1 MSAYDFVFGGLSGMT
16 ASAVIQPID
25 TVKVRI
31 QLVGEAGQRGAA
43 TSPFAVARSILAKEG
58 VRGFYKGLDSS
69 LFRQATYCTARLGIY
84 KTFFNRIQEKNG
96 RVTMTE
102 KAGLSLIAG
111 FLGSLVGNPSDLVLV
126 RFQSDAF
133 LPPEQRRNYKN
144 VFQAFGRVVRE
155 EGLRTLWRGST
166 PTILRAMS
174 MNLGMLTTYD
184 EIKERLN
191 KATGTKDAFR
201 TQILAGLASGVVCSF
216 LSLPFDNVKTKLQ
229 KMTPDANGKL
239 PYKGV
244 VDCFQR
250 SMAREGFW
258 GLWVG
263 YPTFFSRVAPHS
275 IIVLLTQDFL
285 HYYFNPNYKK

>member
-1 MSAYDFVFGGLSGMT
+1 MSIYDFVYGGLSGMI

-31 QLVGEAGQRGAA
+31 QLIGEAAQKGTS
-43 TSPFAVARSILAKEG
+43 TSPIAVARDILAKEG
-58 VRGFYKGLDSS
+58 AKGFYKGLDSS

-84 KTFFNRIQEKNG
+84 KTLFKNVQEKNG
-96 RVTMTE
+96 RVTFVE
-102 KAGLSLIAG
+102 KGAISLIAG
-111 FLGSLVGNPSDLVLV
+111 FLGSLIGNPSDLVLV

-133 LPPEQRRNYKN
+133 LPVEQRRNYRN
-144 VFQAFGRVVRE
+144 VFQAFGRIVRE
-155 EGLRTLWRGST
+155 EGLLTLWRGSA
-166 PTILRAMS
+166 PTVLRAMS

-191 KATGTKDAFR
+191 RSTGTKDTFR
-201 TQILAGLASGVVCSF
+201 TQIIAGICSGVVCSF

-229 KMTPDANGKL
+229 KMTPDKEGKL

-244 VDCFQR
+244 IDCF
-250 SMAREGFW
+250 SKSIKREGVT
-258 GLWVG
+258 GLWIG
-263 YPTFFSRVAPHS
+263 YPTFFTRVAPHS

-285 HYYFNPNYKK
+285 HFYFNPKRSK